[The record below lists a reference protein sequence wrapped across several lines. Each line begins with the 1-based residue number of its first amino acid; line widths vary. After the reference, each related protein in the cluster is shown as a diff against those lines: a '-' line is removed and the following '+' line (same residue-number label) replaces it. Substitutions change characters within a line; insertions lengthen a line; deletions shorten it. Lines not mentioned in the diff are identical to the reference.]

1 MPEAARQMPL
11 TRQVFPLLRC
21 LPAPV
26 RQRLSGRSV
35 VSERQPS
42 LHLPHSVRRFVRTPE
57 RISPAEFAARHR
69 IVTDGA
75 HQGPWRQEHAPH
87 TVKILELFSA
97 PHVREIWM
105 CGVDQSGKTITL
117 TNCLAWACEH
127 LSGDIFYLMPS
138 EETAKNIVDQKL
150 RPMFEQ
156 SKHLRGFLSPRKD
169 DTALTRIRLAN
180 GKIIRPS
187 WAGSPAAMATWSA
200 QCCFGDEVDKFP
212 VQAGQEADPIT
223 LIRKR
228 ARTFAGRAKMFFA
241 STPAGRFIRPGTM
254 ACHQVWEGRIRCFH
268 CQQLVRLEGDNLIL
282 PEKVTVEEVER
293 LEVTVACNQC
303 GATLTEQ
310 QRLHGIR
317 TGGWQAIKGA
327 DLLRPEKVGF
337 IHRAWECLDVS
348 LREIAVA
355 WVKRQQGVLTDKIAW
370 ANGIEAEDYEH
381 IQIDREE
388 AYILRL
394 VDADL
399 PRGVVPEGT
408 AALLMV
414 VDTQKRGF
422 FYQIWA
428 RSISSPF
435 RTAMIDHGFV
445 QRFSDI
451 TTIATRVYTSASG
464 QSFTV
469 FAGFIDSGG
478 GVSAGGQKHSRTT
491 AVYEFCRRSRK
502 LFRPIK
508 GKGLGQQSHPWL
520 PKKIDFYPGP
530 NGKKVPIQDGP
541 TRFDLAVNH
550 WKDDLSEALMVDPG
564 SSGGISFHVDT
575 GPDFARQM
583 CAEYHDGRVWVC
595 PNGKPNHHWDC
606 ATYLRAAL
614 DISAESIRKIL
625 ASKKRKTSGIV
636 VHSKGV
642 EN

>member
-11 TRQVFPLLRC
+11 TQQVFPLLRC

-26 RQRLSGRSV
+26 RQRLAGRSV

-57 RISPAEFAARHR
+57 RISPAEFAVRHR

-87 TVKILELFSA
+87 TIKILELFSA
-97 PHVREIWM
+97 AHVREIWM

-117 TNCLAWACEH
+117 TNCLAWSCEH

-150 RPMFEQ
+150 RPMFEG
-156 SKHLRGFLSPRKD
+156 SPHLRGFLSPRKD

-212 VQAGQEADPIT
+212 TQSGQEADPIT

-254 ACHQVWEGRIRCFH
+254 ACHQVWEGRIRCVH

-310 QRLHGIR
+310 QRLAGIR
-317 TGGWQAIKGA
+317 SGGWQAIKGE

-381 IQIDREE
+381 IQQDRQ
-388 AYILRL
+388 ADHIIRL
-394 VDADL
+394 VDGSL
-399 PRGVVPEGT
+399 PRSIVPRDI
-408 AALLMV
+408 ASLILV

-422 FYQIWA
+422 FYQVWA
-428 RSISSPF
+428 CGYGPDVES
-435 RTAMIDHGFV
+435 ALIDHGYVERFDHLTDLAAKEWKNADGQEFHV
-445 QRFSDI
+445 Q
-451 TTIATRVYTSASG
+451 AA
-464 QSFTV
+464 
-469 FAGFIDSGG
+469 FIDSGG
-478 GVSAGGQKHSRTT
+478 GTNPDQPRHSRTT
-491 AVYEFCRRSRK
+491 EVYEFCRRNPRFK
-502 LFRPIK
+502 PLK
-508 GKGLGQQSHPWL
+508 GRRTQAQPWRVTRL
-520 PKKIDFYPGP
+520 DYYPSSE
-530 NGKKVPIQDGP
+530 GKKVPIPGGLNLYTINVTDYKN
-541 TRFDLAVNH
+541 DLAH
-550 WKDDLSEALMVDPG
+550 LMLIEPG
-564 SSGGISFHVDT
+564 SPGGLRLHAEVGSDY
-575 GPDFARQM
+575 AAQM
-583 CAEYHDGRVWVC
+583 CAEYQDERGYWVC
-595 PNGKPNHHWDC
+595 PRGKANHHWDLGV
-606 ATYLRAAL
+606 YKRAAVAIMGL
-614 DISAESIRKIL
+614 RNRR
-625 ASKKRKTSGIV
+625 KKRKNSGIV

-642 EN
+642 EQ